1 MGEFK
6 RILRGLG
13 WLSIGVGAGLLA
25 TVPTI
30 LFATFFPATFFWC
43 AVVTGVLIV
52 ARMLGGI

>member
-1 MGEFK
+1 MSEFK

-30 LFATFFPATFFWC
+30 LFATYYPVAFFWC
-43 AVVTGVLIV
+43 TAVTCVLV
-52 ARMLGGI
+52 AARMLGGV